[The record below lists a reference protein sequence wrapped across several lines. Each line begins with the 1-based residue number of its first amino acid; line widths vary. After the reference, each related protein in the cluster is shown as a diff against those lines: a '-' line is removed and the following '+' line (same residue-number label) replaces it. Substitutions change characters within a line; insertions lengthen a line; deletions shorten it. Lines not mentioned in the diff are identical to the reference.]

1 VTNRPFVSIIVP
13 AYNAERTIAACVQS
27 LLGLD
32 YARERCEVLVVDNGS
47 TDETATLAA
56 SYPVRVLS
64 EPTRGSYAARNRGA
78 QHARGEILAFTDT
91 DCVADRSWLTYLIAG
106 FNDSEVACVAGEV
119 LSPPSATTI
128 EEYARRR
135 NLMSQVN
142 TMRHSYLP
150 YPITANCAYRAEVF
164 HRLAGFH
171 GDMQS
176 GGDADLAWRMQKD
189 LSLKVAFIPQA
200 VVTHYHR
207 SSLRDLMAQAS
218 KYARGAMDLGR
229 RHGLGRPPLARRIA
243 GIAATTLHALA
254 GVPLRWVRNG
264 HRDTADWM
272 EPVCDLA
279 WRVGEVVGILGWYR
293 SEMAR
298 PGKQ

>member
-1 VTNRPFVSIIVP
+1 VTDRPFVSIIVP
-13 AYNAERTIAACVQS
+13 AYNAEHTIAACVRS

-47 TDETATLAA
+47 MDETATLAA

-91 DCVADRSWLTYLIAG
+91 DCVADRSWLTNLIAG

-135 NLMSQVN
+135 NLMSQLN

-164 HRLAGFH
+164 RRLRGFRA
-171 GDMQS
+171 DMHS
-176 GGDADLAWRMQKD
+176 GGDADLAWRMQKE
-189 LSLKVAFIPQA
+189 LGLKIAFIPEA
-200 VVTHYHR
+200 MVIHYHR
-207 SSLRDLMAQAS
+207 SSLRDLIKQSS
-218 KYARGAMDLGR
+218 KYARGAMDLTH
-229 RHGLGRPPLARRIA
+229 RHGLTRPPLARRIA
-243 GIAATTLHALA
+243 GVAVSLVHTLTDI
-254 GVPLRWVRNG
+254 PLRLVRNG
-264 HRDTADWM
+264 PRDPASWM

-298 PGKQ
+298 PGKP

>member
-1 VTNRPFVSIIVP
+1 VIDRPFVSIIVP
-13 AYNAERTIAACVQS
+13 AYNAEHTIAACVQS

-32 YARERCEVLVVDNGS
+32 YTRERCEVLVVDNGS
-47 TDETATLAA
+47 MDETATLAA

-91 DCVADRSWLTYLIAG
+91 DCVADRSWLTNLIAG

-135 NLMSQVN
+135 NLMSQLN

-164 HRLAGFH
+164 RRLRGFRA
-171 GDMQS
+171 DMHS
-176 GGDADLAWRMQKD
+176 GGDADLAWRMQKE
-189 LSLKVAFIPQA
+189 LGLKIAFIPEA
-200 VVTHYHR
+200 MVIHYHR
-207 SSLRDLMAQAS
+207 SSLRDLIRQSS
-218 KYARGAMDLGR
+218 KYARGAMDLTH
-229 RHGLGRPPLARRIA
+229 RHGLTRPPLARRIA
-243 GIAATTLHALA
+243 GVAVSLVRTLTDI
-254 GVPLRWVRNG
+254 PLRLVRNG
-264 HRDTADWM
+264 PRDPASWM

-298 PGKQ
+298 PGKP